1 VLNTKEAAGFLRVSE
16 ASIRRWSDSGLLPGV
31 RIGRRRERRFSESDL
46 VAFIDHSYSIDS
58 RTSAVTIAGTPISVP
73 SHLATLFSTDTGGLR
88 LTVPFFADGIRLGQP
103 CFLVAAGDLA
113 GRYLDALGAMDGV
126 DLDAAMRNG
135 TFTVV
140 RFGGGTVAEA
150 IAQWERNFAAAV
162 VKGPTLIRVVGEM
175 VSERTMFVSE
185 DEMLR
190 YEEAFE
196 LMSRRFP
203 TVTMCQYDVRHFD
216 GVALLRAI
224 KAHPDLFGLRLG
236 TFLN

>member
-1 VLNTKEAAGFLRVSE
+1 MLNTKEAAGFLRVSE
-16 ASIRRWSDSGLLPGV
+16 ASIRRWCDSGLLPGV
-31 RIGRRRERRFSESDL
+31 RIGRRRDRRFTESDL
-46 VAFIDHSYSIDS
+46 LAFMDRSYSIDS
-58 RTSAVTIAGTPISVP
+58 RTGAVKIAGTPISVP
-73 SHLATLFSTDTGGLR
+73 SHLATLFSTDAGGLR
-88 LTVPFFADGIRLGQP
+88 LTVPFFADGIRLAQP
-103 CFLVAAGDLA
+103 CF
-113 GRYLDALGAMDGV
+113 

-185 DEMLR
+185 DEMLG

-216 GVALLRAI
+216 GVALLRAM
-224 KAHPDLFGLRLG
+224 KAHPDLFGLRFG

>member
-1 VLNTKEAAGFLRVSE
+1 
-16 ASIRRWSDSGLLPGV
+16 
-31 RIGRRRERRFSESDL
+31 
-46 VAFIDHSYSIDS
+46 
-58 RTSAVTIAGTPISVP
+58 
-73 SHLATLFSTDTGGLR
+73 
-88 LTVPFFADGIRLGQP
+88 
-103 CFLVAAGDLA
+103 
-113 GRYLDALGAMDGV
+113 MDGV
-126 DLDAAMRNG
+126 DLDAAMSNG

-203 TVTMCQYDVRHFD
+203 TVTMASTTSGISTVSHC
-216 GVALLRAI
+216 
-224 KAHPDLFGLRLG
+224 
-236 TFLN
+236 